1 MNVLVTGAS
10 RGIGAAVAVE
20 LAGPGKTVFGI
31 DKSPDTGTCSA
42 IERKGGKAVFCR
54 ADVTDPQAVDAVFSQ
69 VGTLDV
75 LVLCAG
81 IPFRYERLAKTLPE
95 EFEAQWRVQVH
106 GAMLCCRAALPLMGE
121 GGHIVFLVSNVT
133 EGEPPGF
140 MAPYVTAKYGLMGFS
155 RALAVETAKK
165 GIRVH
170 RVHPGMTDT
179 DLIRDLP
186 RPVKEAAAE
195 AAGGRLPGP
204 EDVAREVAMLL

>member
-106 GAMLCCRAALPLMGE
+106 GAMLCCRAALPLMG
-121 GGHIVFLVSNVT
+121 S
-133 EGEPPGF
+133 
-140 MAPYVTAKYGLMGFS
+140 
-155 RALAVETAKK
+155 
-165 GIRVH
+165 
-170 RVHPGMTDT
+170 
-179 DLIRDLP
+179 
-186 RPVKEAAAE
+186 
-195 AAGGRLPGP
+195 
-204 EDVAREVAMLL
+204 